1 MPLLEYG
8 HGPAAKLSVCVCG
21 GGLLLC
27 FVLKNKHLQHDD
39 RVDVLNIQKVDQ
51 YFESIILISKLHFS
65 L

>member
-21 GGLLLC
+21 GILLC